1 MQYLISIIIGYLL
14 GSIPTAYFLLKI
26 TKGIDIR
33 KSGSGNVGAY
43 NSITISKS
51 ILIGFIVLLIDF
63 SKGFLTVYLI
73 NYFYQDIFLLPA
85 IGICVAVFS
94 HNYNP
99 WLEFKG
105 GRGLATGAGGSAAI
119 FPFLLLVW
127 CALWVISYLYKKNII
142 IANVSATVLSYLLV
156 ISTIEIAV
164 KYTYP
169 STISNYEL
177 ILFIT
182 IILFLILIKH
192 IIPFKDEIKKLNLF
206 ARGNNNAN

>member
-51 ILIGFIVLLIDF
+51 KLIGFIVLLIDF

-94 HNYNP
+94 NNYNP

-105 GRGLATGAGGSAAI
+105 GRGLATAAGGSAAI

-169 STISNYEL
+169 SAISNYEL

>member
-51 ILIGFIVLLIDF
+51 KFIGLIVLLIDF

-105 GRGLATGAGGSAAI
+105 GRGLATAAGGSAAI
-119 FPFLLLVW
+119 FPFLLLGW
-127 CALWVISYLYKKNII
+127 LALWVISYLYKKNII

-156 ISTIEIAV
+156 ISTVKIAV
-164 KYTYP
+164 KFTYP
-169 STISNYEL
+169 SSISYFEL
-177 ILFIT
+177 IIFTT
-182 IILFLILIKH
+182 ILLSLILIKH
-192 IIPFKDEIKKLNLF
+192 IIPFKDEIKKLNLS

>member
-1 MQYLISIIIGYLL
+1 MQYLISIIIGFLL

-43 NSITISKS
+43 NSIITSKS
-51 ILIGFIVLLIDF
+51 KLIGFIVLSIDF
-63 SKGFLTVYLI
+63 SKGLLTVYII
-73 NYFYQDIFLLPA
+73 NYFFKDIFLLPA
-85 IGICVAVFS
+85 IGICAAVIS

-105 GRGLATGAGGSAAI
+105 GRGLATAAAGLAVL

-127 CALWVISYLYKKNII
+127 FPLWIISYLYKKNII

-156 ISTIEIAV
+156 ISTSKIAM

-169 STISNYEL
+169 STISNIEL
-177 ILFIT
+177 ILFTT

-192 IIPFKDEIKKLNLF
+192 IIPFKDEIKKIKLS